1 MSFALMVPLLL
12 AMLLLVVAGFAWS
25 AWRVQQRQKR
35 QLWLSTAIS
44 SFVLTLPASWY
55 TRWRVLVSLAF
66 LTMALLALCM
76 QGGLAGETLHSLTS
90 GLGLNILAYSQ
101 ASDVQ
106 TVSQPMPM
114 TASTRLLRLD
124 SAARSQYYTDYQ
136 WQVWSY
142 SSCSGMA
149 MAEVMNAYGRHLI
162 GADVL
167 QEELKL
173 GVWNI
178 QLGLLRE
185 DGIAM
190 TANYY
195 GFQASLSHTRTLQD
209 LIDLSNQGEPIIVG
223 IRDSRY
229 FPGGHLLVVR
239 GGDSQ
244 YIYLADSSPANFQRM
259 ALSMFQGMWQGF
271 SAVLTPQ

>member
-1 MSFALMVPLLL
+1 MLSDFMVLLSL
-12 AMLLLVVAGFAWS
+12 AIMLSVIVGFVGS

-35 QLWLSTAIS
+35 LMSLSTGGS
-44 SFVLTLPASWY
+44 SSTCTLPSSWY
-55 TRWRVLVSLAF
+55 TRWRMLVSLA
-66 LTMALLALCM
+66 LLLMVLLALFI
-76 QGGLAGETLHSLTS
+76 QGGLAGGTLQTFTK
-90 GLGLNILAYSQ
+90 GLGLNILASSQ
-101 ASDVQ
+101 TTDIQ
-106 TVSQPMPM
+106 TVAQPMPS
-114 TASTRLLRLD
+114 TASTRLMRLD
-124 SAARSQYYTDYQ
+124 SASRSQYYTTYQ

-149 MAEVMNAYGRHLI
+149 MAEVMDAYGRHLI

-167 QEELKL
+167 QEELNL

-185 DGIAM
+185 DGITM

-209 LIDLSNQGEPIIVG
+209 IIALGNKGEPVIVG
-223 IRDSRY
+223 VRDSYY
-229 FPGGHLLVVR
+229 FPGGHIFVVR

-244 YIYLADSSPANFQRM
+244 DVYLADSSPANFQRM
-259 ALSMFQGMWQGF
+259 PLSMFQNMWQGF